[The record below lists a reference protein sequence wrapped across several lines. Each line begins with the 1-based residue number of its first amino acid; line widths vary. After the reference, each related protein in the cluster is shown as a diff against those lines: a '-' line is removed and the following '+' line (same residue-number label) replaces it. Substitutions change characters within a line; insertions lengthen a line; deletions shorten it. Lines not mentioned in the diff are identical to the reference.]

1 MPESFVEGWLHET
14 IEDATDVEA
23 FPLRVPA
30 GKVPPFVVFS
40 QTGLEE
46 AEAAMLS
53 DGFGGQATVTGAFA
67 VEIYADGYLEAKTLA
82 RQIRAAIRNFAGS
95 AGDLTIVRSR
105 IDGQQDSDPV
115 FMDGKDEPTYVV
127 EQTYSISWE
136 E

>member
-1 MPESFVEGWLHET
+1 MPTDFVEGWLHET

-40 QTGLEE
+40 QAGLEE
-46 AEAAMLS
+46 QETASL
-53 DGFGGQATVTGAFA
+53 DGGFGDTATITGTFT
-67 VEIYADGYLEAKTLA
+67 VEIYADGYLAAKTLA

-95 AGDLTIVRSR
+95 AGDLTIIRSR

-115 FMDGKDEPTYVV
+115 FVDGKEEPTYVV

>member
-1 MPESFVEGWLHET
+1 MPESFVEGWLRET

-46 AEAAMLS
+46 AEAATLDS
-53 DGFGGQATVTGAFA
+53 GYGDSGIITGTFA
-67 VEIYADGYLEAKTLA
+67 VEIYADSYLQAKTIA
-82 RQIRAAIRNFAGS
+82 RQVRAVVRNFAGS
-95 AGDLTIVRSR
+95 AGDLTIIRSR
-105 IDGQQDSDPV
+105 IDGQQDSEPV